1 MPTTRSAKPVI
12 KLFLL
17 PAWNE
22 TQFQACSNRLVN
34 AAKSVTALHVDDA
47 DDLIILFSE
56 DAMVYGA
63 GSKIL
68 IEVNLPQDLVT
79 DNAAAQATADAVFAA
94 MQGLLPD
101 AYVQCSVSA
110 FSVSHGYRAT
120 ARRDDAAMAAA

>member
-1 MPTTRSAKPVI
+1 MPPTRSAKPVI

-22 TQFQACSNRLVN
+22 AQFQACSNRLIN
-34 AAKSVTALHVDDA
+34 AAKSVTALQIADA

-56 DAMVYGA
+56 DAMVYGG

-68 IEVNLPQDLVT
+68 IEVNLPQDLVSDDT
-79 DNAAAQATADAVFAA
+79 TAQATADAVFAA
-94 MQGLLPD
+94 MQAMLPD
-101 AYVQCSVSA
+101 AYVQCSVST

-120 ARRDDAAMAAA
+120 AQRDDA